1 MFIIEWRRVEPSL
14 TLVRVLSSTLGKE
27 DGVLE
32 DDLEPL
38 NFLLGGWRKA
48 TRRGNTGYNARFQLL
63 RMLFILLSVGN
74 ISVGFFNAGN
84 VTESKLFKF
93 GSGSTFDPTVISTP
107 LRIRLRPG
115 PI

>member
-1 MFIIEWRRVEPSL
+1 MKTGGTVEPSL

-48 TRRGNTGYNARFQLL
+48 TRRGNTGDNARFQLL